1 MGPRAT
7 ERRGQAVFIPLAL
20 LLLGAAG
27 CLRAAEVGALPPSIS
42 SFSPTSGGAGT
53 EVTLTGQNFDPVV
66 ANDLVKFN
74 GRTAEVKRA
83 SATSVSVLV
92 PSEATS
98 GPIAVTVAGL
108 TATSSDFFTVLG
120 ATGEPPSIT
129 HAPEGVEAPLDG
141 RATFSVAATGTPP
154 LTYQW
159 ALDGR
164 ALPGEQGASLT
175 RSPVSATHV
184 GTYSVTVSN
193 AFGFV
198 VSPGATLTLTT
209 AGGGPVITS
218 PPASLSVVV
227 GDDATFTVVATGT
240 GTLSYQWRRDG
251 QPVTGATDGSYT
263 IVGATLADAA
273 SFTVTVTD
281 SVGSVTSAAA
291 LLTVTPAPTAPAIT
305 SPPVSL
311 TVGPGAKA
319 SFSVSAT
326 GTAPLTYQWRFGGQ
340 AIAGATSATYS
351 IASAAAGNAGSYTVT
366 VTNSVSSVTSVAAT
380 LTVSATTPPLSSFS
394 LTGFGAATTGGGV
407 VPETDPAYR
416 KCTTALEFATAVRDS
431 NKTQGAVK
439 VIEIM
444 NDLDLGWNEVGASV
458 QGLSGTPFRAHNAPK
473 LHPVLLASG
482 VSVIDIK
489 AKGGGLTIFSA
500 NGATLRHATLNVK
513 GTSNIIIRNLRFDE
527 LWEWD
532 EATKGKYDSNDWDFI
547 DLGNGSTVSDVW
559 IDHCTFTKSYD
570 GIVDIKGGSHGITFS
585 WNRYVG
591 DDEATNPSSFVRRQL
606 AALEANKSSY
616 PMYNFFRSNG
626 FSVDDLAAIHRGHDK
641 THLIGGTEFDAA
653 NAAFSV
659 TFHHQWYQN
668 TWDRHP
674 RLRAGQVHAY
684 NTLVDAT
691 EELVALRRRDALV
704 AAMSSGNQSTANNTY
719 SLRPPLNGTIST
731 EGGAILVEKSV
742 YLDCQWPL
750 RNNQTDPTDSTY
762 TGKVLALDTLSSFHN
777 ADGTTTTFRG
787 DSTAVGSP
795 LGPSQAAVI
804 PFSWNTFSTL
814 PYAYTLDD
822 PSQLA
827 AVLQAGAG
835 AGVMGWAKSQW
846 LKTTY

>member
-1 MGPRAT
+1 MVPRAT
-7 ERRGQAVFIPLAL
+7 ERRGQTVFIALAL
-20 LLLGAAG
+20 ILVGAAG
-27 CLRAAEVGALPPSIS
+27 CLPPAEVAALPPSIS

-53 EVTLTGQNFDPVV
+53 EVTVSGQNFDPVV
-66 ANDLVKFN
+66 ANDAVKFN
-74 GRTAEVKRA
+74 GQTAEVKRA
-83 SATSVSVLV
+83 SPTSLSVVV
-92 PSEATS
+92 PSGATS

-108 TATSSDFFTVLG
+108 TATSSDFFSILG
-120 ATGEPPSIT
+120 ATGEAPSISQ
-129 HAPEGVEAPLDG
+129 APEGVEAPLDG

-154 LTYQW
+154 LSYQW
-159 ALDGR
+159 ALEGR

-209 AGGGPVITS
+209 AGAGPVITS
-218 PPASLSVVV
+218 PPASLSVVA

-240 GTLSYQWRRDG
+240 GTLSYQWKREG
-251 QPVTGATDGSYT
+251 QPIAGATEGRYT
-263 IVGATLADAA
+263 IVGTTLADAA
-273 SFTVTVTD
+273 SYTVTVTD
-281 SVGSVTSAAA
+281 SVSSVTSA
-291 LLTVTPAPTAPAIT
+291 
-305 SPPVSL
+305 S
-311 TVGPGAKA
+311 
-319 SFSVSAT
+319 
-326 GTAPLTYQWRFGGQ
+326 
-340 AIAGATSATYS
+340 
-351 IASAAAGNAGSYTVT
+351 
-366 VTNSVSSVTSVAAT
+366 AT
-380 LTVSATTPPLSSFS
+380 LTVSSTTPSLSSFS

-407 VPETDPAYR
+407 VAESDPAYR
-416 KCTTALEFATAVRDS
+416 QCRTALELATAVRDA

-482 VSVIDIK
+482 VSIIDVK

-500 NGATLRHATLNVK
+500 NGATLRHAMLNVK
-513 GTSNIIIRNLRFDE
+513 STSNIIIRNLKFDE

-547 DLGNGSTVSDVW
+547 DLGNGGTVSDVW

-591 DDEATNPSSFVRRQL
+591 DDEATNASSFVRRQL
-606 AALEANKSSY
+606 AVLEASKSSY

-626 FSVDDLAAIHRGHDK
+626 FSVDDLAALHRGHDK
-641 THLIGGTEFDAA
+641 THLIGGTEFDSA

-691 EELVALRRRDALV
+691 EELTALRKRDALV
-704 AAMSSGNQSTANNTY
+704 AAMSAGNQSTANNTY

-742 YLDCQWPL
+742 YLDCLWPL
-750 RNNQTDPTDSTY
+750 RNNQTDPSDSTY
-762 TGKVLALDTLSSFHN
+762 TGKVLARDTISTFHD
-777 ADGTTTTFRG
+777 ADGTVTTIRG
-787 DSTAVGSP
+787 DSTDPGSP
-795 LGPSQAAVI
+795 LGPSQAAVV

-827 AVLQAGAG
+827 VLLQSGAG
-835 AGVMGWAKSQW
+835 AGVMSWTKAQW